1 MTPLQNKKNKK
12 PLIIVL
18 CCFLGLLLIAVGTV
32 GYLWFSGKNGLFK
45 NDGTI
50 ISDIGVEAIIN
61 TDNTIV
67 YGGKIYKYNEN
78 VTAILCMGI
87 DNQKKMSDGEY
98 ITGNAG
104 QADAL
109 YLMAID
115 TKSGKT
121 TVLGIPRDT
130 YTDIS
135 LYSKSGNYI
144 GMEKRQICLAYAYG
158 DGKEKSCENTVSSV
172 SDLLYSMPVN
182 SYFALDSKAI
192 SALHNAV
199 GTVTVTPNETIT
211 ANNVTYYKDVPV
223 KLYGDNVFLY
233 LQARN
238 KETADASYLRMERQ
252 LEYIRKYSAAVIEKT
267 KNDITFPVKLYGK
280 VQKNAVTNLDAGK
293 IGYLATNIVS
303 NKKTASLEFVSLKG
317 EQIIGEDGYA
327 EFYPDETALF
337 EAVLKLYYTE
347 Q

>member
-1 MTPLQNKKNKK
+1 MTPSQSKKTKK
-12 PLIIVL
+12 TLLIVL
-18 CCFLGLLLIAVGTV
+18 CCFLGILLVVAGTV
-32 GYLWFSGKNGLFK
+32 GYLWFSGKRGLFK

-61 TDNTIV
+61 EDNTVV
-67 YGGKIYKYNEN
+67 YGGKVYTYNEN

-87 DNQKKMSDGEY
+87 DDTKRMSGGEY
-98 ITGNAG
+98 VTGNAG

-121 TVLGIPRDT
+121 VVVGIPRDT

-144 GMEKRQICLAYAYG
+144 GIEKKQICLAYAYG
-158 DGKEKSCENTVSSV
+158 DGKEKSCENTVDSV
-172 SDLLYSMPVN
+172 SNLLYGMPIN
-182 SYFALDSKAI
+182 SYFAVDSKAI
-192 SALHNAV
+192 SKLHNAV
-199 GTVTVTPNETIT
+199 GTITVVPNETLT
-211 ANNVTYYKDVPV
+211 VGGVTYYKNVPA
-223 KLYGDNVFLY
+223 KLYGSNVFSY
-233 LQARN
+233 LQVRN
-238 KETADASYLRMERQ
+238 QETADASYLRMERQ
-252 LEYIRKYSAAVIEKT
+252 LDYINKYSAAVIEKT
-267 KNDITFPVKLYGK
+267 KSDITFPVKLYGK

-293 IGYLATNIVS
+293 ISYLVTSVVS
-303 NKKTASLEFVSLKG
+303 SKKTASLEFISLKG
-317 EQIIGEDGYA
+317 EQIIGDGGYA
-327 EFYPDETALF
+327 EFYPDETSLF

>member
-1 MTPLQNKKNKK
+1 MTPSQNKKNKK

-18 CCFLGLLLIAVGTV
+18 CCFLGFLLVAVGAV

-50 ISDIGVEAIIN
+50 ISDIGVEAIVN
-61 TDNTIV
+61 EDNTVV
-67 YGGKIYKYNEN
+67 YDGKVYKYNDN
-78 VTAILCMGI
+78 VTAILCVGV
-87 DNQKKMSDGEY
+87 DNKKKMSGGEY
-98 ITGNAG
+98 IVGNAG

-144 GMEKRQICLAYAYG
+144 GMEKKQICLAYAYG
-158 DGKEKSCENTVSSV
+158 DGREKSCENTVSSV
-172 SDLLYSMPVN
+172 SKLLYGMPVN
-182 SYFALDSKAI
+182 SYFAVDSKAI

-199 GTVTVTPNETIT
+199 GTITVVPNETLT
-211 ANNVTYYKDVPV
+211 AGGVTYYKNVPV
-223 KLYGDNVFLY
+223 KLYGSNVFEY
-233 LQARN
+233 LQVRN
-238 KETADASYLRMERQ
+238 QETADASYLRMERQ
-252 LEYIRKYSAAVIEKT
+252 LDYINKYSAAVIEKT
-267 KNDITFPVKLYGK
+267 KSDITFPVKLYGK

-293 IGYLATNIVS
+293 IGYLATNIIS
-303 NKKTASLEFVSLKG
+303 NKKTASLEFISLKG
-317 EQIIGEDGYA
+317 KQIIGEGGYA
-327 EFYPDETALF
+327 EFYPDETNLF